1 MFIAIGGG
9 SLREMTEVNDY
20 IAAKL
25 EYIRMQFERK
35 PKILFLPQ
43 ASFESK
49 PYVNSFTRE
58 FGTRLKCK
66 ITCALWAKGEM
77 DFEHIKQK
85 FEIVDCIYI
94 GGGRYD
100 VLCEQFE
107 KMGIKKLIVDFY
119 NRGGL
124 IVGNSAGAM
133 LMFESCVSDY
143 KIMAGIS
150 DSYEL
155 ADGYGLVKGCFCPHG
170 NEQARIDYVA
180 QNKLDCIVLA
190 ENEILEFD
198 WF

>member
-1 MFIAIGGG
+1 MHYG
-9 SLREMTEVNDY
+9 
-20 IAAKL
+20 
-25 EYIRMQFERK
+25 
-35 PKILFLPQ
+35 
-43 ASFESK
+43 
-49 PYVNSFTRE
+49 
-58 FGTRLKCK
+58 
-66 ITCALWAKGEM
+66 
-77 DFEHIKQK
+77 QK
-85 FEIVDCIYI
+85 VEIVDCIYI

-107 KMGIKKLIVDFY
+107 KMGIKKLIIDFY

-150 DSYEL
+150 DSYEM
-155 ADGYGLVKGCFCPHG
+155 ANGYGLVKGCFCPHS

-180 QNKLDCIVLA
+180 KNKPDCIMLA

-198 WF
+198 